1 MRILRSID
9 DQFWLGVARRCE
21 YATFFHT
28 PFWHRL
34 AVRTYPGY
42 RDATI
47 GAELENGVRIVFPL
61 LRTGRP
67 LRGLFQDFVS
77 SFAGCYGGL
86 IADGPVTISERRQL
100 FQAVLDQDRI
110 GQLRITGNPLAGD
123 GGNPDHLDIR
133 EDFTHLLRLD
143 DGYDTVFRN
152 FTKGHRSAT
161 IKGKRDGVKIRL
173 ALTENDFQAY
183 YGAYRDSLR
192 RWGDNATSRYP
203 WRLFQNG
210 YCLGQE
216 FPEHLK
222 LWLAELDGEV
232 IAGAWVFYWNRHAVW
247 WHGAA
252 YEESFPYKPA
262 NVLQADII
270 EDACEHG
277 YRYYDF
283 NPSGGHEG
291 VARFKR
297 SFGAQERPIRRWS
310 YKNPKLQ
317 VARKLIHVF
326 RRPVS
331 GGDVE
336 FANRVRDAGFE

>member
-9 DQFWLGVARRCE
+9 DQFWLGVAQRCE

-47 GAELENGVRIVFPL
+47 GAELENGARVVIPL
-61 LRTGRP
+61 LRTGQSVK
-67 LRGLFQDFVS
+67 GLFEDFVS
-77 SFAGCYGGL
+77 TFAGCYGGL
-86 IADGPVTISERRQL
+86 IADGPVTLAERRRIYGE
-100 FQAVLDQDRI
+100 VLGQHRI
-110 GQLRITGNPLAGD
+110 GQIRISGNPLTEDDRALEE
-123 GGNPDHLDIR
+123 LDTR

-152 FTKGHRSAT
+152 FSSGHRRSKR
-161 IKGKRDGVKIRL
+161 KGERMGVRVRPAHTL
-173 ALTENDFQAY
+173 DDYRAY
-183 YGAYRDSLR
+183 YGAYKDSLR
-192 RWGDNATSRYP
+192 RWGDNATSRYS
-203 WRLFQNG
+203 WELFENG
-210 YCLGQE
+210 FALAQE
-216 FPEHLK
+216 IPGHLR
-222 LWLAELDGEV
+222 LWLVELHREV
-232 IAGAWVFYWNRHAVW
+232 LGGAWVFYWNSHAVY

-252 YEESFPYKPA
+252 YEESFPNKPA
-262 NVLQADII
+262 NVLQAEII
-270 EDACEHG
+270 KDACQQG

-297 SFGAQERPIRRWS
+297 SFGAEKRPIARWS

-317 VARKLIHVF
+317 VAAKLRDVF
-326 RRPVS
+326 R
-331 GGDVE
+331 
-336 FANRVRDAGFE
+336 